1 MIYRHT
7 QKGMVWVDLVH
18 PTSEEIKE
26 VSEEFSLSTAVV
38 HELTS
43 PSVKSRVELHKG
55 YIYLILHFPVF
66 KHSHSNESEQ
76 EIDFIIGKDFL
87 ITARYDTI
95 DALDKF
101 SKVIEVNSILD
112 RGFGENAT
120 GTVFFGIIQ
129 EIYESLFNELT
140 YIENSLTKAERGI
153 FSGQE
158 REMVV
163 ALSELSRTLLNFKK
177 STDFHKEVL
186 LSLQIFGE
194 KIFDENFSYNVRQVL
209 EEYYK
214 VENSIK
220 NNMSF
225 VVELRETNNS
235 LLSTKQNE
243 IMKILTIMA
252 FVTFPLT
259 LIATVFSMDTV
270 NNPIVG
276 NPFDFWI
283 VIGIMVLATLCFFVF
298 FKIKKWF

>member
-1 MIYRHT
+1 MLHRHT
-7 QKGMVWVDLVH
+7 QKGVVWVDLTH
-18 PTSEEIKE
+18 PTQEEIKE
-26 VSEEFSLSTAVV
+26 VSEEFSLSPGVI

-43 PSVKSRVELHKG
+43 PSVKSRVELHKN

-66 KHSHSNESEQ
+66 KHSHSNDSKQ

-120 GTVFFGIIQ
+120 GTIFFGIIQ
-129 EIYESLFNELT
+129 EIYQSLFNELT
-140 YIENSLTKAERGI
+140 YVENSLTKAEHGI
-153 FSGQE
+153 FNGQE

-163 ALSELSRTLLNFKK
+163 ALSELSRILLNFKK

-186 LSLQIFGE
+186 LSLQTFGE
-194 KIFDENFSYNVRQVL
+194 KIFDEHFSYSVHQIL

-243 IMKILTIMA
+243 IMKTLTIMA

-276 NPFDFWI
+276 HPLDFWI
-283 VIGIMVLATLCFFVF
+283 VIGIMVFATLCFFVF
-298 FKIKKWF
+298 FKTKKWF